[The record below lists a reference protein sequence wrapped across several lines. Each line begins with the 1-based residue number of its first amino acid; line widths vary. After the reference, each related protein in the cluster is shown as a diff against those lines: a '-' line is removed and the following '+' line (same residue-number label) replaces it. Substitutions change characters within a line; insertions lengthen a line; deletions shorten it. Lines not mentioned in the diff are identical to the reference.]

1 MYEVVIPDRTRALL
15 WPLRVLAL
23 VALLIGA
30 MSTHANAPVRAYAL
44 AEVTQ
49 AAGQSLAVLGDRQM
63 LRTSH
68 DGDRQASAGS
78 DIGSLPRPARLPP
91 KPSRQGLSAVSMRR
105 LLQVTLHPARPYSQA
120 PPRLI

>member
-1 MYEVVIPDRTRALL
+1 MWRVILPDRTQALF

-23 VALLIGA
+23 VALLVGA
-30 MSTHANAPVRAYAL
+30 MSTHANAPVQAYAL

-68 DGDRQASAGS
+68 DGDRQKSAGS
-78 DIGSLPRPARLPP
+78 DIGALPRPALLPP
-91 KPSRQGLSAVSMRR
+91 NASRQGLSAVSMRR
-105 LLQVTLHPARPYSQA
+105 PLRVTLHPARPFSQA
-120 PPRLI
+120 PPHLI